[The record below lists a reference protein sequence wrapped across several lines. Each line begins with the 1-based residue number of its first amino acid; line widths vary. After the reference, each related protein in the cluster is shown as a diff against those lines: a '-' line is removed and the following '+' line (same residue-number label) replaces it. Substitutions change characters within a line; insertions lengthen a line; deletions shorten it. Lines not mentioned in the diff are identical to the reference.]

1 MEEVWL
7 TFEDKLINW
16 VNGEEGTFY
25 KFEAIKGNIGFPQV
39 NDHVLGEWAKSL
51 IFSFVHDDSID
62 IKVVASYWL
71 NKIFTQERNSY
82 IRWRNGYD
90 EEESSPI
97 SDGEESS
104 SISDEKE
111 SPSIFKRW
119 QKLRSSF
126 CRGFPDLSFSVSD
139 EVREY
144 LLEIGLIGE
153 EEEDTDTEN
162 SQESQERADFR
173 LKYDRYIS
181 NIDIFFE
188 SLKTIK
194 VRELKAFFDKSFA
207 KSNVTLKNFF
217 DDCTAIVP
225 ERKGERG
232 WKYNNIKNFNTR

>member
-1 MEEVWL
+1 MKEDFMEEVWL

-25 KFEAIKGNIGFPQV
+25 KFEVINDNIGFPQV
-39 NDHVLGEWAKSL
+39 NDHVLEEWAKSL

-62 IKVVASYWL
+62 INAVASYWL
-71 NKIFTQERNSY
+71 NEIFTQERNSY

-97 SDGEESS
+97 FDEE
-104 SISDEKE
+104 E
-111 SPSIFKRW
+111 SPSIFEKW

-126 CRGFPDLSFSVSD
+126 CRGFPDLSFSVSK

-144 LLEIGLIGE
+144 LLETGLIGE

-162 SQESQERADFR
+162 KEKAAFR
-173 LKYDRYIS
+173 QKYGKYIK
-181 NIDIFFE
+181 DMEAFFYL
-188 SLKTIK
+188 LKTIEP
-194 VRELKAFFDKSFA
+194 RRLKPIFDKEFA
-207 KSNVTLKNFF
+207 RSDIKFKPFF

-225 ERKGERG
+225 WRRGEKN
-232 WKYNNIKNFNTR
+232 WNYNNARR